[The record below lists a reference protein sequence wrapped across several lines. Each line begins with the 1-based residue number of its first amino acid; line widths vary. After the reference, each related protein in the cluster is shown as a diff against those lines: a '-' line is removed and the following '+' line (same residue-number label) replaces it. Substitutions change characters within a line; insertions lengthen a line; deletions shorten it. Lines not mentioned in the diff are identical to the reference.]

1 LKFTHAVIH
10 ERHAPPCK
18 KKVHHARI
26 TPWSWLLPMS
36 DDAPP
41 ADKTSPLT
49 KPVSLGGLC
58 DVIVFFS
65 LSCTWL
71 GSLGRYGWAFD
82 LLSHFRLQ
90 YVIACALVVIY
101 ALIRRRTWL
110 VLIALISLLW
120 NAQIIHAFQQTAER
134 VTAPQEKPLR
144 LMVFNVL
151 TENENHVAA
160 IDHVLKTD
168 ADIVLLL
175 EVDETWQPNLEPLRV
190 KYPHRV
196 EELFHGNF
204 GIACYTRLP
213 LKSFEVRWLTKWQL
227 PTLVLNLD
235 HLGIPLTFIG
245 THPEPPLG
253 GVNAHEWRAQLSGIG
268 SLVAGLTGEVIVAGD
283 FNATPWC
290 EGMRLLRE
298 KGGLDF
304 HSADPVWQPTWG
316 LSLPMMIPI
325 DHVLLKGGLTAQK
338 RTIGPELGSDHRS
351 VMVEIRRSGP

>member
-1 LKFTHAVIH
+1 
-10 ERHAPPCK
+10 
-18 KKVHHARI
+18 
-26 TPWSWLLPMS
+26 MS

-41 ADKTSPLT
+41 ADNPAPLT
-49 KPVSLGGLC
+49 KSLSPGGLA
-58 DVIVFFS
+58 DVIAFFT
-65 LSCTWL
+65 LSFTWL

-90 YVIACALVVIY
+90 YVIACALVVLY

-120 NAQIIHAFQQTAER
+120 NAQIIHAFHQTAEV
-134 VTAPQEKPLR
+134 VTAPHEKPLR

-151 TENENHVAA
+151 TENENHFAA

-190 KYPHRV
+190 KYPHLV

-204 GIACYTRLP
+204 GIACYTHLP
-213 LKSFEVRWLTKWQL
+213 LKSSEVRRFTQWKL

-235 HLGIPLTFIG
+235 HLGRPLTFIG
-245 THPEPPLG
+245 THPEPPIG
-253 GVNAHEWRAQLSGIG
+253 GVNAHEWREQLSAIG
-268 SLVAGLTGEVIVAGD
+268 SLLAGLTGEVIVAGD

-290 EGMRLLRE
+290 EGMRLLRQ

-304 HSADPVWQPTWG
+304 HSVDPVWLPTWG
-316 LSLPMMIPI
+316 HKLPVMIPI
-325 DHVLLKGGLTAQK
+325 DHVLLKGGLTVQK
-338 RTIGPELGSDHRS
+338 RVIGPEIGSDHHS
-351 VMVEIRRSGP
+351 VTVEIVR